1 MMKTSIAWTLAV
13 LMFAG
18 LGSIG
23 SAQQTGPAPA
33 QPPTGA
39 VPAPSGES
47 ATIDCPAMAAESKP
61 GQAPAAPGP
70 APAVG
75 TPQGAGTG
83 SGLATQPSVEA
94 RKRAEGEIKKIDSTR
109 TNRIIEVADVMLEI
123 EPGTVILVDCQRASV
138 AELKEGTKV
147 KVAYEVK
154 GNNRNLATV
163 IETQK

>member
-1 MMKTSIAWTLAV
+1 MKTSIAWTLAV

-18 LGSIG
+18 LGSVG
-23 SAQQTGPAPA
+23 SAQQTGPPQA
-33 QPPTGA
+33 QPPT
-39 VPAPSGES
+39 APSGDG
-47 ATIDCPAMAAESKP
+47 ATIDCPAIAAESKP
-61 GQAPAAPGP
+61 GQAPAAAGP
-70 APAVG
+70 AAAVG
-75 TPQGAGTG
+75 TPQGTGTG

-109 TNRIIEVADVMLEI
+109 TNRIIEVADVTLEI
-123 EPGTVILVDCQRASV
+123 EPGTVILVDCKRASV

-154 GNNRNLATV
+154 SNNRNLATV

>member
-1 MMKTSIAWTLAV
+1 MEVRNMKTSIASTLV
-13 LMFAG
+13 LLVFAG
-18 LGSIG
+18 LASVG
-23 SAQQTGPAPA
+23 SAQQASPAPTRA
-33 QPPTGA
+33 
-39 VPAPSGES
+39 S
-47 ATIDCPAMAAESKP
+47 TIDCPASAAATASAP
-61 GQAPAAPGP
+61 AQAPAATGP
-70 APAVG
+70 AAGVG

-94 RKRAEGEIKKIDSTR
+94 RKTAEGEIKKIDSTR
-109 TNRIIEVADVMLEI
+109 TNRIIEVGDVTLEV
-123 EPGTVILVDCQRASV
+123 EPATVILVDCKQASV

>member
-1 MMKTSIAWTLAV
+1 MGVRIMKTSIVWTLAV

-18 LGSIG
+18 LGSVG
-23 SAQQTGPAPA
+23 WAQQTSPA
-33 QPPTGA
+33 QA
-39 VPAPSGES
+39 QAL
-47 ATIDCPAMAAESKP
+47 TIDCPASAAEAASRP
-61 GQAPAAPGP
+61 GQAPAATGP
-70 APAVG
+70 AAAVG

-94 RKRAEGEIKKIDSTR
+94 RKHAEGEIKKIDSTR
-109 TNRIIEVADVMLEI
+109 TNRIIEVGDVTFEV
-123 EPGTVILVDCQRASV
+123 EPATVILVDCKRASV

-154 GNNRNLATV
+154 SNNRNLATV

>member
-1 MMKTSIAWTLAV
+1 MKTSIAWTLAV

-18 LGSIG
+18 LGSVG
-23 SAQQTGPAPA
+23 WAQQTGPAPRHA
-33 QPPTGA
+33 
-39 VPAPSGES
+39 S
-47 ATIDCPAMAAESKP
+47 TIDCPAETASTPE
-61 GQAPAAPGP
+61 QAPAATGP
-70 APAVG
+70 AAAVG

-94 RKRAEGEIKKIDSTR
+94 RKHAEGEIKKIDSTR
-109 TNRIIEVADVMLEI
+109 TNRIIEVGDVTLEV
-123 EPGTVILVDCQRASV
+123 EPDTVILVDCKRASV

-154 GNNRNLATV
+154 SNNRNLATV